1 MGNHDGRD
9 PRLMHGLIRE
19 DGAISRRGLLRAAGA
34 LGAAA
39 GFGSFG
45 MPALAQGGDPFRIGW
60 VRPTTGRLVTSFA
73 PLYAG
78 GMIAI
83 DEINA
88 AGGIMGRQIVRDEH
102 DDEAL
107 PSKEPGVILK
117 YSSARINVVA
127 GPTGSSQALASAA
140 TTTARKIVQTTYALL
155 SDMGDGKKYPY
166 HYQFILNSDMQAEAC
181 VAYLADTLGIK
192 KIGILQESTAYGES
206 ITPASVAQLKKR
218 GLTPTDIQVF
228 PITAPDLSNYLQ
240 NLRKSGAE
248 AVLMWM
254 STLPNSAMAINGL
267 HNMKWSPPMTGHTAL
282 FLESLLDLAP
292 PEAMKNV
299 YGTWY
304 KNLTWSANGE
314 PGERQ
319 KAYARKIM
327 AHPDAK
333 GAEVNAAGAPY
344 YDFLH
349 LLKQVIE
356 QEKSFETERIKAGM
370 DQVRNYASMLGTVN
384 FTPDN
389 HRGIGMGDLVMAS
402 ITSAKDPRAMGI
414 FRERAPG

>member
-1 MGNHDGRD
+1 MGRHDEHN
-9 PRLMHGLIRE
+9 PRLMQGLIRP
-19 DGAISRRGLLRAAGA
+19 DGDISRRGLLRAVGA
-34 LGAAA
+34 FGAAA
-39 GFGSFG
+39 GLGG
-45 MPALAQGGDPFRIGW
+45 LGLPAMAQGGDPFRIGW

-78 GMIAI
+78 GVIAV

-88 AGGIMGRQIVRDEH
+88 AGGIMGRQIVRDEQ

-107 PSKEPGVILK
+107 PSKEPGIVLK
-117 YSSARINVVA
+117 LSSARINVIA
-127 GPTGSSQALASAA
+127 GPTGSSQALASVA

-181 VAYLADTLGIK
+181 VAYLVDTLGIK
-192 KIGILQESTAYGES
+192 KVGILQESTAYGES

-228 PITAPDLSNYLQ
+228 PITAPDLGNYLQ

-254 STLPNSAMAINGL
+254 STLPNSAMAFNGL
-267 HNMKWSPPMTGHTAL
+267 HSMKWYPPMTGHTSL
-282 FLESLLDLAP
+282 FLDSLLDLAP

-304 KNLTWSANGE
+304 KNLTWSANEE

-327 AHPDAK
+327 ASPEAK
-333 GAEVNAAGAPY
+333 GAEVNAAAAPY
-344 YDFLH
+344 YDFMH

-370 DQVRNYASMLGTVN
+370 DQVRNYSAMLGTVN

-389 HRGIGMGDLVMAS
+389 HRGIGMGDMVMAS
-402 ITSAKDPRAMGI
+402 IVSGRNPKAMGI

>member
-1 MGNHDGRD
+1 MGQHDDHDPALLPGLVRRD
-9 PRLMHGLIRE
+9 G
-19 DGAISRRGLLRAAGA
+19 DISRRGLLRAAGM

-39 GFGSFG
+39 GLGGLALPSR
-45 MPALAQGGDPFRIGW
+45 ALAADPFRIGW
-60 VRPTTGRLVTSFA
+60 VRPTTGRLVSSFA

-78 GMIAI
+78 GLIAI

-88 AGGIMGRQIVRDEH
+88 AGGILGRQIVRDEQ

-107 PSKEPGVILK
+107 PSKEPGVVLK

-127 GPTGSSQALASAA
+127 GPTGSSQALSSAA
-140 TTTARKIVQTTYALL
+140 TTTARKMVQTTYALL

-181 VAYLADTLGIK
+181 VAYLADGLGVK

-228 PITAPDLSNYLQ
+228 PITAPDLGSYMQ
-240 NLRKSGAE
+240 ALRKSGAE

-254 STLPNSAMAINGL
+254 STLPNSAMAFHAL
-267 HNMKWSPPMTGHTAL
+267 HSMKWYPPMTGHTAL
-282 FLESLLDLAP
+282 FLESLLDLVPA
-292 PEAMKNV
+292 EAVKNV

-304 KNLTWSANGE
+304 KNLSWSGPQE

-356 QEKSFETERIKAGM
+356 QEKSFETANIKAGM
-370 DQVRNYASMLGTVN
+370 DRVSNYPAMLGTVN

-389 HRGIGMGDLVMAS
+389 HRGIGVGDLAMAS

-414 FRERAPG
+414 FRERAP

>member
-1 MGNHDGRD
+1 MTRQNDD
-9 PRLMHGLIRE
+9 ARLVPGLIRA
-19 DGAISRRGLLRAAGA
+19 DGEISRRGLLGLAGMLG
-34 LGAAA
+34 LGAGLASLGA
-39 GFGSFG
+39 
-45 MPALAQGGDPFRIGW
+45 PARAQSGDPLRIGW

-78 GMIAI
+78 GVIAV

-88 AGGIMGRQIVRDEH
+88 AGGILGRQIVRDEH

-117 YSSARINVVA
+117 LGAQGVNIVA

-140 TTTARKIVQTTYALL
+140 ATTPRKIIQTTYALL

-166 HYQFILNSDMQAEAC
+166 HYQFILNSDQQAEAC
-181 VAYLADTLGIK
+181 VAHLVDKLGIK

-218 GLTPTDIQVF
+218 GLAPTDIQVF
-228 PITAPDLSNYLQ
+228 PITAPDLNIYLQ
-240 NLRKSGAE
+240 ALRKSGAE

-254 STLPNSAMAINGL
+254 STLPNSAMAFNTL
-267 HNMKWSPPMTGHTAL
+267 HSMKWYPPMTGHTSL
-282 FLESLLDLAP
+282 FLESLLGLAP
-292 PEAMKNV
+292 PEAMKNA

-304 KNLTWSANGE
+304 KNLTWSGNEE

-327 AHPDAK
+327 ASPEAK
-333 GAEVNAAGAPY
+333 GSEVNAAGAPY
-344 YDFLH
+344 YDYLH

-356 QEKSFETERIKAGM
+356 EQKSFESDRIKAGM
-370 DQVRNYASMLGTVN
+370 DQVRGYKGMLGAIN

-389 HRGIGMGDLVMAS
+389 HRGIGVEELAMAS
-402 ITSAKDPRAMGI
+402 IVSARDPRAMGI